1 MIAKVTYV
9 HQSSFLV
16 ETGSASLLFDFSGGI
31 MPIFSEGKDIYVVI
45 TEKNPEHYSKFI
57 YSLSEQYPNVRYL
70 ISSDVPMDDVP
81 ELVQEKTA
89 FLTPNMTWN
98 DGVVALETFGEDG
111 KGLSIWCHVDGV
123 DIYHSGDLNNWYW
136 SEGKGDPEAKKLY
149 DEVLEKLAGRH
160 FDIAFIPVDPRLG
173 DDYYRGLDD
182 FMKKA
187 DASHIF
193 PMHFWYD
200 YSVIDKV
207 KALPC
212 SEAYRDRIANIESE
226 DDYFVF

>member
-31 MPIFSEGKDIYVVI
+31 MPIFSEGKEIYVVI
-45 TEKNPEHYSKFI
+45 TQEHPEHYTKAIF
-57 YSLSEQYPNVRYL
+57 SLVDQYPNVRYL
-70 ISSDVPMDDVP
+70 ISSDVPLDDVP
-81 ELVQEKTA
+81 ELVQEKTV
-89 FLTPNMTWN
+89 FLEPNTTWN
-98 DGVVALETFGEDG
+98 DGVVALETFGGSE
-111 KGLSIWCHVDGV
+111 KGIAIWCHVDGV

-136 SEGKGDPEAKKLY
+136 GEGKGDPEAEKAYHTAL
-149 DEVLEKLAGRH
+149 DKLAGRC

-173 DDYYRGLDD
+173 DDFYRGLDD

-187 DASHIF
+187 DAHHIF

-212 SEAYRDRIANIESE
+212 SESYRDRIANIESE